1 MAGRR
6 RAALWLLAAA
16 ALALVA
22 APAGAA
28 DPAREA
34 LAARDAYVSPRA
46 LGPAAPAAE
55 AELAATAAELRRERR
70 PVKLAIAVGPVGAPS
85 MRVYAIR
92 LAQTLGL
99 EEETL
104 VVTAPG
110 RPVTAVG
117 PLPPAQITRTL
128 RAAGVGRV
136 ANPVDRV
143 VRAAELV
150 APPAPEDEGGTR
162 EVVILLALAGLGG
175 VWAIAWGARRQAR
188 GEHERMLEARAA
200 MRVRLDALRGHATAL
215 ARRDGLP
222 PGARAPLEHALGA
235 YAQAVAG
242 LQQARS
248 HADVDALEPLVRDGL
263 RELARARERAGDAPG
278 GEDPFAGLCGV
289 DPGHGPA
296 TAEADLADG
305 HGATPV
311 CAACR
316 EAADRGEP
324 LRRRMIPS
332 SGRPVPFTEAAA
344 PAPPP
349 EQSASAG
356 RS

>member
-1 MAGRR
+1 MAVRR
-6 RAALWLLAAA
+6 RAALRLLAAT

-22 APAGAA
+22 AAPAVAA
-28 DPAREA
+28 DPVREA
-34 LAARDAYVSPRA
+34 LATGDAYVSPRA

-55 AELAATAAELRRERR
+55 AQLAATAAELRRARR
-70 PVKLAIAVGPVGAPS
+70 PVKLAIVVGPVGAPS

-92 LAQTLGL
+92 LSAALGFD
-99 EEETL
+99 EETL

-117 PLPPAQITRTL
+117 PRPPAQITRRL
-128 RAAGVGRV
+128 RAGRV
-136 ANPVDRV
+136 GQIANPVERV
-143 VRAAELV
+143 VRAAELA
-150 APPAPEDEGGTR
+150 APPAPEEGGGTR

-175 VWAIAWGARRQAR
+175 VWAIAWGTRREARRER
-188 GEHERMLEARAA
+188 ERMLEARAA

-215 ARRDGLP
+215 ARRDDLP
-222 PGARAPLEHALGA
+222 AGARAPLEHALGA

-248 HADVDALEPLVRDGL
+248 QADVAALEPLVRDGL
-263 RELARARERAGDAPG
+263 RELARARGRAGDAPAD
-278 GEDPFAGLCGV
+278 EDPFAGLCGV

-296 TAEADLADG
+296 TAEADLDDG
-305 HGATPV
+305 LGATPV

-324 LRRRMIPS
+324 PRRRMIPS
-332 SGRPVPFTEAAA
+332 SGRPVPFTEAVA
-344 PAPPP
+344 PASPRERP
-349 EQSASAG
+349 
-356 RS
+356 